1 MTENNL
7 QPNEGK
13 KLDKEVAGK
22 VYTRLPIK
30 THVVKKEDN
39 IADIVEKYAKPYFQT
54 GDVLAISEK
63 VVAITQG
70 RSFPIK
76 DIKPSWLAKLLVK
89 FVFKPKWGI
98 GLGSPWTMEL
108 ALREAGAPRILFA
121 ALASALTKP
130 FGMRGVFY
138 RVAGKNINAIDGPTP
153 YTLPPY
159 NEYAKL
165 APKDPDKVAA
175 DLMEKFNI
183 PVAIIDAN
191 DIGVQVLG
199 SSKGIDVELI
209 RSIFKDNP
217 LGQTTEQTPLCIVRV
232 AE

>member
-1 MTENNL
+1 MTEITL

-13 KLDKEVAGK
+13 KLERLVAGEN
-22 VYTRLPIK
+22 YLRFPIK
-30 THVVKKEDN
+30 THVIKSTDN
-39 IADIVEKYAKPYFQT
+39 IEEIAKQYLAPLIQA
-54 GDVLAISEK
+54 GDMVAISEK

-70 RSFPIK
+70 RSYPIK
-76 DIKPSWLAKLLVK
+76 DIHPSWLAKLLVM

-121 ALASALTKP
+121 ALVSALTKP
-130 FGMRGVFY
+130 VGVRGVFY

-165 APKDPDKVAA
+165 APKDPDKVAQK
-175 DLMEKFNI
+175 LSELLKVG
-183 PVAIIDAN
+183 VAIIDAN
-191 DIGVQVLG
+191 DIGVNVLG
-199 SSKGIDVELI
+199 VSNGVDMGLINEL
-209 RSIFKDNP
+209 FKDNP
-217 LGQTTEQTPLCIVRV
+217 LGQTTEQTPLCIIRKK
-232 AE
+232 

>member
-1 MTENNL
+1 MTENTL

-13 KLDKEVAGK
+13 KLEKVVAG
-22 VYTRLPIK
+22 VNYLRFPIK
-30 THVVKKEDN
+30 THVVKPTD
-39 IADIVEKYAKPYFQT
+39 DIEAVVKQYLAHLLQT
-54 GDVLAISEK
+54 GDMVAISEK

-70 RSFPIK
+70 RSYPIK

-121 ALASALTKP
+121 ALASAITKP
-130 FGMRGVFY
+130 FGVRGVFY

-165 APKDPDKVAA
+165 APKDPENVAQKLAELLKVG
-175 DLMEKFNI
+175 
-183 PVAIIDAN
+183 VAIIDAN

-199 SSKGIDVELI
+199 ASEGMNIELI
-209 RSIFKDNP
+209 RELFKDNP
-217 LGQTTEQTPLCIVRV
+217 LGQTTEQTPLCIIRKC
-232 AE
+232 

>member
-1 MTENNL
+1 MAENIL

-13 KLDKEVAGK
+13 KLERTVNG
-22 VYTRLPIK
+22 VSYLRLPIK
-30 THVVKKEDN
+30 THVIKPTD
-39 IADIVEKYAKPYFQT
+39 DIEAVAKQYLSPLIQP
-54 GDVLAISEK
+54 GDLVAISEK

-76 DIKPSWLAKLLVK
+76 DINPSWLAKLLVR

-121 ALASALTKP
+121 ALASAITKP
-130 FGMRGVFY
+130 FGVRGVFY

-165 APKDPDKVAA
+165 APKDPEKVAQK
-175 DLMEKFNI
+175 LSELLKVG
-183 PVAIIDAN
+183 VAIIDAN
-191 DIGVQVLG
+191 DIGVNVLG
-199 SSKGIDVELI
+199 VSKGVEIGLI
-209 RSIFKDNP
+209 KELFKDNP
-217 LGQTTEQTPLCIVRV
+217 LGQTTEQTPLCIIRKK
-232 AE
+232 

>member
-1 MTENNL
+1 MENTL

-13 KLDKEVAGK
+13 KLECIVAG
-22 VYTRLPIK
+22 VNYLRFPVK
-30 THVVKKEDN
+30 THVIKPTDGIEEVVKQYLVPLVQ
-39 IADIVEKYAKPYFQT
+39 A
-54 GDVLAISEK
+54 GDMVAISEK

-70 RSFPIK
+70 RSYPIK

-108 ALREAGAPRILFA
+108 ALREAGALRILFA
-121 ALASALTKP
+121 ALASAITKP
-130 FGMRGVFY
+130 FGVRGVFY

-165 APKDPDKVAA
+165 APKDPEKVAEKIA
-175 DLMEKFNI
+175 DLLKVG
-183 PVAIIDAN
+183 VAIIDAN
-191 DIGVQVLG
+191 DIGVNVLG
-199 SSKGIDVELI
+199 VSKGVDTGLIKELF
-209 RSIFKDNP
+209 RDNP
-217 LGQTTEQTPLCIVRV
+217 LGQTTEQTPLCIIRRV
-232 AE
+232 